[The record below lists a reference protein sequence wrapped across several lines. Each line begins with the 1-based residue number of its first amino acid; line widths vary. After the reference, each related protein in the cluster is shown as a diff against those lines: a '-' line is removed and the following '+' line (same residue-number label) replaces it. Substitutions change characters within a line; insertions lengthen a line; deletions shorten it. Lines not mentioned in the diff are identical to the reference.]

1 MELKVKPP
9 YRAPVIERID
19 LLGEMQAAT
28 GCKSATV
35 TTTKNGKCPP
45 KGNSCKSSAGS

>member
-1 MELKVKPP
+1 MEVKVKPP
-9 YRAPVIERID
+9 YRKPVIERID

-35 TTTKNGKCPP
+35 TTTKRGVCPP
-45 KGNSCKSSAGS
+45 KNSGCKSSAGS

>member
-9 YRAPVIERID
+9 YRKPVIEQID

-35 TTTKNGKCPP
+35 TTTKRGKCPP
-45 KGNSCKSSAGS
+45 QSGACKSSAGS